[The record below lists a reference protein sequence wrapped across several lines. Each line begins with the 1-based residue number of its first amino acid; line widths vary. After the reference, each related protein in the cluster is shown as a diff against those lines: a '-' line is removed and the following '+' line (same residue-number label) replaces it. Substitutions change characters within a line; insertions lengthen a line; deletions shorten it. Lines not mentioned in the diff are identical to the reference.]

1 VGNLQDQVS
10 DRIETGKF
18 DFFLQR
24 YAPLGEVCSPGR
36 AGESPAFENR

>member
-1 VGNLQDQVS
+1 VGNLQDEVS

-24 YAPLGEVCSPGR
+24 YAPLEEARSPGR
-36 AGESPAFENR
+36 AGASTASKDR